1 MCVLLDIIQK
11 SDNIK
16 YVNILRRHQ
25 HCKLLHNASRA
36 ARSHAVLVI
45 PVAADRT
52 RMLLQSSRPTH
63 QTLACIFS
71 LPYTANRIP
80 HICIP
85 RWQARKEQART
96 PRRLLVRPVYV
107 AVLFSIL
114 HFIPLFFAS
123 TTPPPLSSDILY
135 LHRMTHE
142 MDRGLMMLSFLWHDI
157 ESRDGRKQEG
167 CGRLQESS

>member
-63 QTLACIFS
+63 HDTRVHLLTS
-71 LPYTANRIP
+71 LYSKPDTSYLHSKMAGKKGGGENSKKAAG
-80 HICIP
+80 
-85 RWQARKEQART
+85 QARVCFFV
-96 PRRLLVRPVYV
+96 LVFLYF
-107 AVLFSIL
+107 VLY
-114 HFIPLFFAS
+114 LFFAS
-123 TTPPPLSSDILY
+123 TPPPL
-135 LHRMTHE
+135 
-142 MDRGLMMLSFLWHDI
+142 
-157 ESRDGRKQEG
+157 
-167 CGRLQESS
+167 